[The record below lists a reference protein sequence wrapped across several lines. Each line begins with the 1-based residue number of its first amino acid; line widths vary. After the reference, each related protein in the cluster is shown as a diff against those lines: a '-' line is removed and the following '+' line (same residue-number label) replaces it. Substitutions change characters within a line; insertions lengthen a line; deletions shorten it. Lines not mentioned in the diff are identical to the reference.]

1 MRVIPCM
8 LLLACLCAT
17 STGCSLFKK
26 STNNTSAPG
35 GAAPPKFPGANDPL
49 LNSNIPQPPTFPTA
63 PPASGANTP
72 PTLPTSGGSSMLA
85 GTVVDAYHRPIGNVY
100 VRWIN
105 LEEKEK
111 EGAPIDVAANA
122 NGHFIIQ
129 GLKPGTSYKLIARTK
144 LGDKMLAGTALTTAP
159 NVRVVIP
166 ISEDRVNSST
176 PPLPSGPAHQPK
188 APAQGLTENT
198 GFGGAAKNRP
208 NDPLLGPGNGLS
220 AAEPNLPATMNVPAA
235 PPGINGDPAFVPG
248 VVEVPKDRL
257 PMLNIPTPPKTT
269 PHIPGDGK
277 LDTGPTRVP
286 SCVIV
291 GSRVENLALK
301 DSKGQTWEY
310 RKDALGKVVLLD
322 FWRISCLPCRE
333 SMPDMN
339 KLHQKYASRGLEV
352 VGIALEAGVDE
363 RREAGAVDKF
373 CAQMQIGYRQ
383 VMGRVG
389 SFDTGKQFKIDGVP
403 TIVLLSEQ
411 GDIIFHHVGKL
422 DAAATS
428 TLERIIQTR
437 LNQRP
442 F

>member
-1 MRVIPCM
+1 MRVLPCM
-8 LLLACLCAT
+8 LLLACLCTT

-26 STNNTSAPG
+26 NTNSTGGG
-35 GAAPPKFPGANDPL
+35 GAGNVAPPKFPDPL
-49 LNSNIPQPPTFPTA
+49 LNSNIPQPPTFPTN
-63 PPASGANTP
+63 PPAAGTNTP

-111 EGAPIDVAANA
+111 DGAPIDVAANA
-122 NGHFIIQ
+122 HGHFIIQ

-144 LGDKMLAGTALTTAP
+144 QGDKMLAGTALTTAP

-176 PPLPSGPAHQPK
+176 PPLPS
-188 APAQGLTENT
+188 APAVP
-198 GFGGAAKNRP
+198 AAAEGVSKNNGNRAP
-208 NDPLLGPGNGLS
+208 SDPLLGQGKPTG
-220 AAEPNLPATMNVPAA
+220 EPNLPATMAVPTA
-235 PPGINGDPAFVPG
+235 PTNTQTGNPAFIPG

-257 PMLNIPTPPKTT
+257 PMLNIPNPPAK
-269 PHIPGDGK
+269 PMPPAPGDGK

-291 GSRVENLALK
+291 GSRLENLALR

-310 RKDALGKVVLLD
+310 RKHGLGKLVLLD
-322 FWRISCLPCRE
+322 FWRIACPPCRE
-333 SMPDMN
+333 SIPALS
-339 KLHQKYASRGLEV
+339 KLHQQFGTRGLQV
-352 VGIALEAGVDE
+352 VGIALETGMDE
-363 RREAGAVDKF
+363 RRDAEAVNKF
-373 CAQMQIGYRQ
+373 CASMQVGYRQ

-389 SFDTGKQFKIDGVP
+389 TFDAGQHFKIDGVP

-411 GDIIFHHVGKL
+411 GDILFHHVGLL
-422 DAAATS
+422 DRATLQ
-428 TLERIIQTR
+428 TLERMIENR
-437 LNQRP
+437 LQPRP